1 MALEIACDESGYEGE
16 RLVNTTTD
24 VFAHASVR
32 IEVSAAA
39 QCVRELRER
48 IRSPA
53 TEYKAAHLL
62 RDKNRSSL
70 LWFLGSDGPLPGR
83 ADVYLVDKSYAVV
96 SQLLEL
102 LGGPSDAV
110 SFYARCRERLE
121 PETWNAF
128 LASANDLMRSKS
140 AGGDEFFEIAGA
152 LARAGGDLGAT
163 MGHLAASREP
173 AMELRRRL
181 REDPLAMLPMDPLM
195 PALLRA
201 VDRWSDD
208 GPVAII
214 HDRQTTLPEHR
225 VAQLLAMSRG
235 RLADLRLVSSLTDPR
250 IQVADFLAGVASRR
264 IAGDVLHE
272 RGSDELTE
280 LLRPYVNEHSIWGD
294 RRTWARLRPPSAA
307 PDKPRLS

>member
-1 MALEIACDESGYEGE
+1 MPEIACDESGYEGE
-16 RLVNTTTD
+16 RLINTTTD

-32 IEVSAAA
+32 IEISAAA
-39 QCVRELRER
+39 QCVRELRAR

-70 LWFLGSDGPLPGR
+70 LWFLGPDGPLPGR
-83 ADVYLVDKSYAVV
+83 ADVYLVDKAYAVV
-96 SQLLEL
+96 CQLLAL

-110 SFYARCRERLE
+110 DFYAQCRERLE
-121 PETWNAF
+121 PGAWNEF

-140 AGGDEFFEIAGA
+140 AGHEEFFERAGF

-163 MGHLAASREP
+163 MGHLAAAREP
-173 AMELRRRL
+173 ARELRRRL
-181 REDPLAMLPMDPLM
+181 REDRLAVPPMDPLI

-208 GPVAII
+208 GPVSII
-214 HDRQTTLPEHR
+214 HDRQTTLPDQR
-225 VAQLLAMSRG
+225 IAQLLAMSRG

-264 IAGDVLHE
+264 IAADVLHD
-272 RGSDELTE
+272 RDGDELTT

-294 RRTWARLRPPSAA
+294 RRTWERLQPPSAA
-307 PDKPRLS
+307 PARPSIS